1 LTFIGF
7 LNQPDK
13 KAADIFLGFLIFFGA
28 ISQLFAT
35 FAGYKMVRTE
45 NYSLCIIGSACL
57 FYPMSICCITGIP
70 MGIWALITL
79 NKQEV
84 KDAFGN

>member
-1 LTFIGF
+1 
-7 LNQPDK
+7 
-13 KAADIFLGFLIFFGA
+13 
-28 ISQLFAT
+28 
-35 FAGYKMVRTE
+35 
-45 NYSLCIIGSACL
+45 
-57 FYPMSICCITGIP
+57 MSICCITGIP